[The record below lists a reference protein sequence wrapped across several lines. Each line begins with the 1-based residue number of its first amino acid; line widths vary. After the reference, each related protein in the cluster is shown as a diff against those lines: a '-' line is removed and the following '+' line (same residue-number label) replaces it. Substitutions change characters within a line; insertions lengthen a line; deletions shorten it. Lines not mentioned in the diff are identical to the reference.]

1 MGWSSEG
8 VDNGCRAENG
18 SVMSGE
24 KVEEFGGN
32 VQG

>member
-1 MGWSSEG
+1 MNGL
-8 VDNGCRAENG
+8 DNGCIAENG

-24 KVEEFGGN
+24 KVEEYGEN